1 MTKTNVQVFT
11 DFDGTLSLDDTGLL
25 LIDDH
30 RSMGPERR
38 RVLEHEI
45 LDGTKTYRDALQEMW
60 DSVHISWDE
69 AWAEYLDNC
78 TIDPGFP
85 SFNDYC
91 RENKFPVTIIS
102 SGLLPLLSK
111 IMTNFLGD
119 KAKDIEI
126 VANNGKIEGRDWKII
141 WRDDSIYG
149 NDKSKTL
156 AKAREL
162 ADKDTIF
169 VFCGDGV
176 SDISAAKHADVL
188 FARKD
193 RDLEFY
199 CKREDIPYIAFDT
212 FAEVESVVRKLVDGK
227 ARIEK
232 SLSGFCKSLVVPERN
247 HFQHIIRLL
256 NTNVDGRVKIQIA
269 LTSVKG
275 VGRRFANIAC
285 KKADI
290 DLTKRAGEL
299 SSEELERIV
308 TILQNPAQY
317 KIPTWFLNRQK
328 DIVDGKS
335 SQVISNVLD
344 TKYRDDLERLKKI
357 RNHRGLR
364 HYWGVRVRGQHT
376 KTTGRRGRTVGVSKK
391 K

>member
-1 MTKTNVQVFT
+1 MNYEEGFDPYNTSSLTMTPQYRFHQDHSTQWKQWTPKMMMEELSTSAQVSGTHVQT
-11 DFDGTLSLDDTGLL
+11 
-25 LIDDH
+25 
-30 RSMGPERR
+30 
-38 RVLEHEI
+38 
-45 LDGTKTYRDALQEMW
+45 
-60 DSVHISWDE
+60 
-69 AWAEYLDNC
+69 
-78 TIDPGFP
+78 
-85 SFNDYC
+85 
-91 RENKFPVTIIS
+91 
-102 SGLLPLLSK
+102 
-111 IMTNFLGD
+111 
-119 KAKDIEI
+119 
-126 VANNGKIEGRDWKII
+126 
-141 WRDDSIYG
+141 
-149 NDKSKTL
+149 
-156 AKAREL
+156 
-162 ADKDTIF
+162 
-169 VFCGDGV
+169 
-176 SDISAAKHADVL
+176 
-188 FARKD
+188 
-193 RDLEFY
+193 
-199 CKREDIPYIAFDT
+199 
-212 FAEVESVVRKLVDGK
+212 
-227 ARIEK
+227 
-232 SLSGFCKSLVVPERN
+232 SLVVPERN

-317 KIPTWFLNRQK
+317 KIPAWFLNRQK

-344 TKYRDDLERLKKI
+344 TKFRDDLERLKKI

-364 HYWGVRVRGQHT
+364 HYWGIRVRGQHT

>member
-25 LIDDH
+25 LIDDR

-60 DSVHISWDE
+60 DSVHISWEE
-69 AWAEYLDNC
+69 AWTEYLDKC

-126 VANNGKIEGRDWKII
+126 VSNNGKVEGRNWKII

-199 CKREDIPYIAFDT
+199 CKREDIPYIPFNT

-227 ARIEK
+227 AILEK
-232 SLSGFCKSLVVPERN
+232 SPSGFCKVVDN
-247 HFQHIIRLL
+247 
-256 NTNVDGRVKIQIA
+256 
-269 LTSVKG
+269 
-275 VGRRFANIAC
+275 
-285 KKADI
+285 
-290 DLTKRAGEL
+290 
-299 SSEELERIV
+299 
-308 TILQNPAQY
+308 
-317 KIPTWFLNRQK
+317 
-328 DIVDGKS
+328 
-335 SQVISNVLD
+335 
-344 TKYRDDLERLKKI
+344 
-357 RNHRGLR
+357 
-364 HYWGVRVRGQHT
+364 
-376 KTTGRRGRTVGVSKK
+376 
-391 K
+391 

>member
-1 MTKTNVQVFT
+1 MTKTSVQVFT

-30 RSMGPERR
+30 RSLGPERR

-69 AWAEYLDNC
+69 AWTEYLDKC

-91 RENKFPVTIIS
+91 RENNFPVTVVS

-119 KAKDIEI
+119 KANDIEI
-126 VANNGKIEGRDWKII
+126 VANNGKVEGRDWKII

-199 CKREDIPYIAFDT
+199 CKREDIPYIPFDT
-212 FAEVESVVRKLVDGK
+212 FAEVESVVRKLVDGR

-232 SLSGFCKSLVVPERN
+232 SLSGFCKVVN
-247 HFQHIIRLL
+247 
-256 NTNVDGRVKIQIA
+256 N
-269 LTSVKG
+269 
-275 VGRRFANIAC
+275 
-285 KKADI
+285 
-290 DLTKRAGEL
+290 
-299 SSEELERIV
+299 
-308 TILQNPAQY
+308 
-317 KIPTWFLNRQK
+317 
-328 DIVDGKS
+328 
-335 SQVISNVLD
+335 
-344 TKYRDDLERLKKI
+344 
-357 RNHRGLR
+357 
-364 HYWGVRVRGQHT
+364 
-376 KTTGRRGRTVGVSKK
+376 
-391 K
+391 

>member
-1 MTKTNVQVFT
+1 
-11 DFDGTLSLDDTGLL
+11 
-25 LIDDH
+25 
-30 RSMGPERR
+30 
-38 RVLEHEI
+38 
-45 LDGTKTYRDALQEMW
+45 MW

-69 AWAEYLDNC
+69 AWAEYLDSKLESDDDTQEIYKVQSMTHVNLNLQEC

-91 RENKFPVTIIS
+91 RENNFPVTIIS

-126 VANNGKIEGRDWKII
+126 VSNNGKVEGRNWKII

-149 NDKSKTL
+149 NDKSKSKFLYFLLLFFFLHTDLPTAL
-156 AKAREL
+156 AKAREQ
-162 ADKDTIF
+162 ANKDTIF

-199 CKREDIPYIAFDT
+199 CKREDIPYIPFDT

-232 SLSGFCKSLVVPERN
+232 SPSGFCKVVDN
-247 HFQHIIRLL
+247 
-256 NTNVDGRVKIQIA
+256 
-269 LTSVKG
+269 
-275 VGRRFANIAC
+275 
-285 KKADI
+285 
-290 DLTKRAGEL
+290 
-299 SSEELERIV
+299 
-308 TILQNPAQY
+308 
-317 KIPTWFLNRQK
+317 
-328 DIVDGKS
+328 
-335 SQVISNVLD
+335 
-344 TKYRDDLERLKKI
+344 
-357 RNHRGLR
+357 
-364 HYWGVRVRGQHT
+364 
-376 KTTGRRGRTVGVSKK
+376 
-391 K
+391 